1 MAMAIAMTMKNAT
14 KPAEPL
20 HAHAPVED
28 FKPTDSLFP
37 TEFSSGHPWGTP
49 AEIRESSES
58 PISLFRRFDCN
69 GQAKEK
75 PGRKILRI
83 IIHDSPPL
91 VNPTARKKSE
101 REKGARHRPLLHAFL
116 QKPFYKKGGKSSPRL
131 FTNAFL
137 QRLFYKSLCKKG
149 GKILCSRF
157 YKSFY
162 KREESHQKRPAP
174 ALMPRTNAVK
184 SPKSRR
190 GRRRGTSAP
199 PSQRPRLPSGA
210 PFRFSQIIRSASR
223 NSSFSPMLLHSGVF
237 RIRKKAV
244 SNKLPSLPGIITIFR
259 CTPRSPS
266 QRPPRLF
273 SFNFI
278 VALPP
283 LSAFNFRL
291 LTFGF

>member
-1 MAMAIAMTMKNAT
+1 MAMVLTMTTAMALAKAKAVTKTKAMALALTLTMAMAPAMTMKNAT

-28 FKPTDSLFP
+28 FEPTDSLFP

-101 REKGARHRPLLHAFL
+101 REKGARHRPL
-116 QKPFYKKGGKSSPRL
+116 

-137 QRLFYKSLCKKG
+137 QMPFYKCFL
-149 GKILCSRF
+149 
-157 YKSFY
+157 
-162 KREESHQKRPAP
+162 
-174 ALMPRTNAVK
+174 
-184 SPKSRR
+184 
-190 GRRRGTSAP
+190 
-199 PSQRPRLPSGA
+199 
-210 PFRFSQIIRSASR
+210 
-223 NSSFSPMLLHSGVF
+223 
-237 RIRKKAV
+237 
-244 SNKLPSLPGIITIFR
+244 
-259 CTPRSPS
+259 
-266 QRPPRLF
+266 
-273 SFNFI
+273 
-278 VALPP
+278 
-283 LSAFNFRL
+283 
-291 LTFGF
+291 